1 MLFGFFFFLLATGG
15 MGWTV
20 KLACGDKCES
30 KGFLS
35 DSNTGIK
42 NMEFDSAGLYILEAS
57 NYFASQI

>member
-1 MLFGFFFFLLATGG
+1 

-20 KLACGDKCES
+20 KLASGDKRES

-42 NMEFDSAGLYILEAS
+42 NMEFDRAGVYILAAS